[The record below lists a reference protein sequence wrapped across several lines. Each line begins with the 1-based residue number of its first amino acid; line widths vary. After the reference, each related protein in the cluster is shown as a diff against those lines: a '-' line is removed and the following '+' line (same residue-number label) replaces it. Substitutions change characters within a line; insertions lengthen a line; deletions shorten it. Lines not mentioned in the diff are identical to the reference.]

1 MCQSYSKPKVGRSL
15 RHSVVWPQCFTG
27 DNNGSRWL
35 SHVDRGQHS
44 DGVRLLIAVV
54 AFCLRQSSMTWWSET
69 SWTRTMNFSCSL
81 ISQLLLC
88 ALWSCLI
95 YQIATSQL
103 VMSGAP
109 FLFPVLPLFIILLPP
124 NPHLFSLFSSILS
137 PFPVLLLLC
146 FSLSFPHFFIPYSE
160 FFPLLLSLSV
170 PESYHLRLH
179 QPTTL
184 STYSWSWIFG
194 WLLLLFSASNSVVLF
209 NHSQPSGYLSSCWAL
224 VFLLRPQN
232 LTYDLDLQTWP
243 R

>member
-1 MCQSYSKPKVGRSL
+1 VCQSYSKPKVGRSL

-146 FSLSFPHFFIPYSE
+146 FPSPFPTSLSLIPNS
-160 FFPLLLSLSV
+160 SLSCCPFQYQKAITWGCTNRPLYQHIAGLEFLAGCYFYFQLPIQLYSSTTV
-170 PESYHLRLH
+170 SHLAI
-179 QPTTL
+179 
-184 STYSWSWIFG
+184 WAAVE
-194 WLLLLFSASNSVVLF
+194 LLFSS
-209 NHSQPSGYLSSCWAL
+209 WD
-224 VFLLRPQN
+224 RKI
-232 LTYDLDLQTWP
+232 
-243 R
+243 